1 MPTAS
6 SASSAQ
12 STDGAQTA
20 TGTTSTTG
28 AAPAGAPAP
37 GDAAALRA
45 RRGLSGIPSAQRAR
59 WNELVLL
66 IEAARDAYYNAVDA
80 QSPMADAQYDR
91 LYREL
96 EELEAAHPALA
107 AAGSPTRSV
116 GGRATTD
123 FAPAAHHERMYSL
136 QDVFSTE
143 ELQDWAQR
151 MVLETGLPDEEL
163 AMTAEVKID
172 GLAVALTYEDGVLTR
187 AATRGDGTTG
197 EDVTGNVRTISA
209 VPRVL
214 SGSHHPRLLEVRG
227 EVYFPTRKFESFNEA
242 RRSQNMERAAQGSP
256 LLQVFANPRNA
267 AAGSLRQKNP
277 AITASRPL
285 SMIAHGVGAVI
296 LQPGQ
301 EPPALQHEWYEQ
313 LEGWGLPVSP
323 YNTVVRGRAERES
336 YITRYADHRHDLLH
350 EIDGIVFKIDDRA
363 VQKELG
369 ATSRVPRWAAAYKYP
384 PEEVRTRLL
393 DIDVQVGRTGRV
405 TPFGIMEPVLVAG
418 SRVARATLHN
428 ATEVARKG
436 VRIGDMVILRKA
448 GDVIPEILGPVVEL
462 RDGSEREFVMP
473 EHCPSCGHL
482 LAPAKDGDVDM
493 RCPNTRS
500 CPAQVTERIAHIG
513 SRGALDIEG
522 LGDEAASALTRPD
535 AGRTEAL
542 AALAAGRALETE
554 RGRISIPEADLEA
567 MAVSERV
574 EAVDRMIQEEGIP
587 EQQPVLSGEA
597 GLFDLEAQDLCE
609 VFVWRPI
616 LRRGAPTGDWRR
628 SRFFWTKQTYDA
640 SGQVKKP
647 TAAGKNAV
655 TMLGELQ
662 AAKERPLWRILVA
675 LSVRHVGPTA
685 ARALAERFGSLAAL
699 CEADPE
705 ELAEVEGVGPTIA
718 ASWDAWRRV
727 DWHREILRRW
737 QEAGVRTADDPPA
750 TAAPGAQEAGGA
762 GEAAGGDR
770 PARTLEGLTVVVTGS
785 LEGFTRDGAK
795 EAIIARGGKA
805 SGSVSK
811 RTSFVVVGDK
821 AGSKETRARQLGLTI
836 LDEEGFVA
844 LLEGGAAA
852 VGDQSRR

>member
-1 MPTAS
+1 MCPMHTAS
-6 SASSAQ
+6 PHEIAP
-12 STDGAQTA
+12 
-20 TGTTSTTG
+20 GTP
-28 AAPAGAPAP
+28 AAPSRSGEAG
-37 GDAAALRA
+37 
-45 RRGLSGIPSAQRAR
+45 GLSAIPADRRAR
-59 WNELVLL
+59 WNELVLS
-66 IEAARDAYYNAVDA
+66 IEGARDAYYNAVDA
-80 QSPMADAQYDR
+80 QSPMSDAEYDR

-96 EELEAAHPALA
+96 EELESAYPALA
-107 AAGSPTRSV
+107 AAGSPTQSV

-136 QDVFSTE
+136 QDVFSTQE
-143 ELQDWAQR
+143 VQEWAAR
-151 MVLETGLPDEEL
+151 MVAETGIPDEEL

-197 EDVTGNVRTISA
+197 EDVTGNVRTIA
-209 VPRVL
+209 DVPRVL
-214 SGSHHPRLLEVRG
+214 SGTGHPRLLEVRG
-227 EVYFPTRKFESFNEA
+227 EVYFPVKEFEAFNEA
-242 RRSQNMERAAQGSP
+242 RRSQNVERAADGAP

-296 LQPGQ
+296 LQEDQ
-301 EPPALQHEWYEQ
+301 EPVAQQHEWYER
-313 LEGWGLPVSP
+313 LRAWGLPVSP
-323 YNTVVRGRAERES
+323 YNAVVRGRAEREA
-336 YITRYADHRHDLLH
+336 YIADYATHRHDLLH

-363 VQKELG
+363 VQRALG

-428 ATEVARKG
+428 APEVARKG
-436 VRIGDMVILRKA
+436 VLIGDTVILRKA
-448 GDVIPEILGPVVEL
+448 GDVIPEILGPVPEL
-462 RDGSEREFVMP
+462 RDGSERGFVMP
-473 EHCPSCGHL
+473 EHCPSCGTA
-482 LAPAKDGDVDM
+482 LAPAKDGDVDV

-542 AALAAGRALETE
+542 AALAAGHSLETE
-554 RGRISIPEADLEA
+554 RGSISLPAQELEA

-574 EAVDRMIQEEGIP
+574 EAVAERIRAAGIL
-587 EQQPVLSGEA
+587 EQPPVLDGEA
-597 GLFDLEAQDLCE
+597 GLFDLAEEDLRE
-609 VFVWRPI
+609 VFVWRAVT
-616 LRRGAPTGDWRR
+616 RRGTPTGDWRR
-628 SRFFWTKQTYDA
+628 SRFFWTKQVHAPD
-640 SGQVKKP
+640 GRVKRP
-647 TAAGKNAV
+647 TAASRSTTA
-655 TMLGELQ
+655 MLAQLQ
-662 AAKERPLWRILVA
+662 AAKDRPLWRILVA

-685 ARALAERFGSLAAL
+685 ARALADRFGSLDEL
-699 CEADPE
+699 CRADE
-705 ELAEVEGVGPTIA
+705 DQLAEVEGVGPTIA
-718 ASWDAWRRV
+718 ASWVAWREV

-737 QEAGVRTADDPPA
+737 TQAGVRMVDDGASAGRARPA
-750 TAAPGAQEAGGA
+750 GDDSGDGGAPGA
-762 GEAAGGDR
+762 
-770 PARTLEGLTVVVTGS
+770 ARTLEGLTIVVTGS

-821 AGSKETRARQLGLTI
+821 AGSKEAKARQLGLPI
-836 LDEEGFVA
+836 LDEAGFTA
-844 LLEGGAAA
+844 LLEGGPTA
-852 VGDQSRR
+852 VDAGGGQSD